1 MAKKG
6 SAKKKKTSKKKTTG
20 KKKPASKKSQAKKA
34 AVKKSRTGKS
44 KASKAKG
51 APKKKSK
58 RRGASGLRIKTQ
70 HVDFL
75 TYKVDQVRKFYDEIL
90 ELETETRDTE
100 GLNYL
105 IVTTSES
112 SSIGFMPPHPEMRG
126 EQPLPREPTLYFVV
140 KDVDKAY
147 AQLIAKGAAFMG
159 PPQEMPWG
167 YRVVTTTDPEGRSVM
182 LASKVKK
189 RS

>member
-1 MAKKG
+1 MAKTSGRKKRA
-6 SAKKKKTSKKKTTG
+6 AKKTGAKTTKTKKTKKAKKTTKSKKKI
-20 KKKPASKKSQAKKA
+20 
-34 AVKKSRTGKS
+34 
-44 KASKAKG
+44 KASKTSSAG
-51 APKKKSK
+51 TTKKSK
-58 RRGASGLRIKTQ
+58 RRGPSPLRIQTQ

-75 TYKVDQVRKFYDEIL
+75 TYKVDQVRKFYTEIL
-90 ELETETRDTE
+90 ELDCEIRDTE

-105 IVTTSES
+105 LVSTSPS
-112 SSIGFMPPHPEMRG
+112 STIGFMPPHPEMRG

-147 AQLIAKGAAFMG
+147 AELTAKGAAFMG

-167 YRVVTTTDPEGRSVM
+167 YRVVTTTDPEGRTVM
-182 LASKVKK
+182 LASKVGRK